1 MITEKD
7 TIKCEAIF
15 NDEHTHRFLWRRMWD
30 KDKPMATVV
39 MLNPCHADNVITDTT
54 TALVVNNVARLEK
67 YGGVNIVNLYS
78 LLTNKLNFRW
88 NSDEDLNEEEN
99 DSYIKKAAEESDVVI
114 LAWGK
119 GADSNQRITE
129 RAVDVINLLNHLED
143 KLYIISD
150 GLRKGLHPLT
160 PTIRNGWTLEPAKI
174 RKDIREKGDKEEG
187 NASDFVVVGECMENK
202 EDDISGDTS
211 VNNEEESVP
220 A

>member
-1 MITEKD
+1 MITEKE

-39 MLNPCHADNVITDTT
+39 MLNPCHADNIITDTT

-88 NSDEDLNEEEN
+88 NSDEDLNDPEN
-99 DSYIKKAAEESDVVI
+99 DTYIKKAAEESEAVI

-129 RAVDVINLLNHLED
+129 RAVVVINLLNHLED

-160 PTIRNGWTLEPAKI
+160 PTIRNGWTLEPAKL
-174 RKDIREKGDKEEG
+174 RKEITEKEKNEEE
-187 NASDFVVVGECMENK
+187 NASEFVVVGENSENT
-202 EDDISGDTS
+202 EDDISKEASEND
-211 VNNEEESVP
+211 EE
-220 A
+220 